1 LGLIPANER
10 SKSWNLRGPPT
21 NEIAQ
26 DQDRPPLADD
36 IERAGYRAAH
46 IVGR

>member
-1 LGLIPANER
+1 LEFAGPAENEV
-10 SKSWNLRGPPT
+10 
-21 NEIAQ
+21 AQ

-46 IVGR
+46 IVWR